1 MAALLDLESHLHYLS
16 EPLSASPQ
24 TSEALTLEHQH
35 AELMLLKNI
44 PFVQRFYVYVHCFN
58 VPFIVTGW
66 QNTILILQAESVPPP
81 LRCLTFW
88 FGSSEG
94 ALLKRESYGKVETHP
109 TLPFLPTPLFDS
121 SRCLV
126 QISRFLQISLSHW
139 GYLPADCT
147 GSSLKNSF
155 SAPTVTFRSCVSHS
169 IPKKLIDL
177 QRHCIEHNAGQRQI
191 TNVCL

>member
-44 PFVQRFYVYVHCFN
+44 PFVQRFYVYVRCFN

-81 LRCLTFW
+81 L
-88 FGSSEG
+88 
-94 ALLKRESYGKVETHP
+94 
-109 TLPFLPTPLFDS
+109 
-121 SRCLV
+121 
-126 QISRFLQISLSHW
+126 
-139 GYLPADCT
+139 
-147 GSSLKNSF
+147 
-155 SAPTVTFRSCVSHS
+155 
-169 IPKKLIDL
+169 
-177 QRHCIEHNAGQRQI
+177 
-191 TNVCL
+191 